1 MSDSDRK
8 SPASRKD
15 SRRGRRRRAESME
28 VEATPALTPVWP
40 GMPGGRYRPLDDKDL
55 PKFHQAI
62 LDILSRTG
70 LSDATPSI
78 IEKVTSAGGTLHE
91 DGRLTFSTALV
102 EDAIA
107 GFARGFSLYGQAT
120 QHTMDLSGCN
130 VHMGSGGASPSI
142 VDLDT
147 GLYRDSTLK
156 DLYDAARLVDTLDNI
171 HFFSRSLVARDM
183 PTDQLLDINTAYAC
197 LAGTAKHVCV
207 SACNGDNARE
217 IARMCYSLAGSR
229 QAFEEKPFLS
239 FNINHVVPPLRFHE
253 QSCDVLEQCALG
265 GIPAHAN
272 SFGQIGASSPV
283 HLAGSVAQSMAESI
297 AGGIFAWLVN
307 PAARVIFGPKPMI
320 TDLRTGGLSGGGGE
334 QAIATAAVTQLAR
347 YYDLPCVS
355 IAGATDR
362 LSGGGGEQ
370 AIATA
375 AVTQLARYYD
385 LPCVSIAGATDS
397 KIADAQSGYEK
408 CLSVNLAAQAG
419 SNLITQAAGVQAS
432 LMSVALESYVIDND
446 MLGGIM
452 RSLKPLEIS
461 DDALSTE
468 AIDSVVR
475 SEGHFL
481 GEADTYA
488 RMRSDFLYPDI
499 ADRRTAAEWED
510 DGARDIREVA
520 IQKTRDILASH
531 FPDHLAQA
539 DETLREQ
546 FDIRLPVEAMTGS

>member
-1 MSDSDRK
+1 
-8 SPASRKD
+8 
-15 SRRGRRRRAESME
+15 
-28 VEATPALTPVWP
+28 
-40 GMPGGRYRPLDDKDL
+40 
-55 PKFHQAI
+55 
-62 LDILSRTG
+62 
-70 LSDATPSI
+70 
-78 IEKVTSAGGTLHE
+78 
-91 DGRLTFSTALV
+91 
-102 EDAIA
+102 
-107 GFARGFSLYGQAT
+107 
-120 QHTMDLSGCN
+120 MDLSGCN

-355 IAGATDR
+355 IAGATD
-362 LSGGGGEQ
+362 
-370 AIATA
+370 
-375 AVTQLARYYD
+375 
-385 LPCVSIAGATDS
+385 S